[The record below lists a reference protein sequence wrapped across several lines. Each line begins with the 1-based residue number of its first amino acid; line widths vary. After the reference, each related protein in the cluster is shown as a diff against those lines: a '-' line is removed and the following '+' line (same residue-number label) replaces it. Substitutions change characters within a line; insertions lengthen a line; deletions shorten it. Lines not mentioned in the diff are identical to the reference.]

1 MKCHICKGGG
11 VFDLIHHNLKVCE
24 SCFLKFFKRKVEKTI
39 KNLKLFDKKDKLL
52 IAISGGKDSM
62 GLWNLLCELGY
73 EVDGIYMDMGFGEYS
88 LKAKEKVEK
97 LGNKLS
103 KKLHI
108 INFKEKEKFSLK
120 DFLKYTNRAPCSLC
134 GLVKRYH
141 LNEFAL
147 KKGYDVLI
155 TGHNLDDEASV
166 LLKNVLHWELE
177 YLGRQ
182 APFLEAMEGFVKK
195 VKPYIFCYE
204 KETLIYA
211 LISKLDYLREK
222 CPYSENSKNRRLKMA
237 LHLLEDSTPGI
248 KLNFMKIFLKKRHFF
263 TPLRE
268 RELRELVKSCKLCKY
283 PTDRE
288 ICALCTI
295 RERIKYESSNCK

>member
-166 LLKNVLHWELE
+166 LLKNVLHE

-195 VKPYIFCYE
+195 VKPFIFCYE
-204 KETLIYA
+204 K
-211 LISKLDYLREK
+211 
-222 CPYSENSKNRRLKMA
+222 
-237 LHLLEDSTPGI
+237 
-248 KLNFMKIFLKKRHFF
+248 
-263 TPLRE
+263 
-268 RELRELVKSCKLCKY
+268 
-283 PTDRE
+283 
-288 ICALCTI
+288 
-295 RERIKYESSNCK
+295 